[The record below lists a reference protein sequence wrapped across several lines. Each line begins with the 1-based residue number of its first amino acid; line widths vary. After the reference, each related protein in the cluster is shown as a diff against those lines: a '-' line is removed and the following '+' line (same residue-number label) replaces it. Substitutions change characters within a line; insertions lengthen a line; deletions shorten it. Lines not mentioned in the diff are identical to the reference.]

1 MNVDQLFM
9 ERYGQ
14 SPSEIGAGELYKSLT
29 DAQDGG
35 GGYQRSQDWGS
46 VGKLIASK
54 MKEKTE
60 KAPAEGEMAE
70 STNVKTGEVT

>member
-29 DAQDGG
+29 NVDSGG

-46 VGKLIASK
+46 VGKLIADRVRAS
-54 MKEKTE
+54 
-60 KAPAEGEMAE
+60 AERKQPEATTAE
-70 STNVKTGEVT
+70 PMVDDKSGRA

>member
-29 DAQDGG
+29 DAQNGG
-35 GGYQRSQDWGS
+35 GGYQRSQDWSS

-54 MKEKTE
+54 MKGKPEQ
-60 KAPAEGEMAE
+60 APAEGRMVE
-70 STNVKTGEVT
+70 SSERENG

>member
-29 DAQDGG
+29 DAQNGG
-35 GGYQRSQDWGS
+35 GGYQRSQDWSS

-54 MKEKTE
+54 MKGKPEQ
-60 KAPAEGEMAE
+60 APDEGEMAG
-70 STNVKTGEVT
+70 SANVKTGEVT